1 MSRLAALSQAAKP
14 RHVYQSDIAMM
25 LLALC
30 AIRQP
35 DDALTQYIEDVVRNH
50 VQQLVLQARA
60 QAARRNA
67 KAVAV
72 EDLVFLVRHDRAR
85 LNRLRTYL
93 SWKDVRKKM
102 RELDQVGAVSSTGAD
117 DDQIDSIEEP
127 VSDKS
132 LKVIKTTVRLPW
144 ELNDA
149 WADYL
154 HTVDD
159 DPEDDEAEAYEVN
172 KQRLREADLL
182 TSRMSREEYEQYSQ
196 ARQASFVFRKS
207 QSALPLVRPVI
218 LPREREIF

>member
-1 MSRLAALSQAAKP
+1 MSSIPVLSQAVKP

-30 AIRQP
+30 AIREP

-102 RELDQVGAVSSTGAD
+102 RELDQVGGAVTTATTGD
-117 DDQIDSIEEP
+117 DDTQIDSIEEP

-207 QSALPLVRPVI
+207 QLSPPPSPWVR
-218 LPREREIF
+218 L